1 MSLARSAVLLLLAGN
16 ALAAGEGFMIGG
28 GVESD
33 NEDGL
38 STALIGGF
46 GLAENTWLS
55 AGVAKSSV
63 ELVSGRDLDTLYA
76 DIELDHFFD
85 PVGVRIGAAYW
96 GDSDVLESNDW
107 RASLYWRNE
116 SATLAAEY
124 EFRDF
129 DFIIPSTDLL
139 SSRTISFDADGIGA
153 SLKFQMS
160 ENTSLR
166 LKGMSY
172 DYSVPFRPIENVDAA
187 RLFSVSR
194 LSLINTLVNYR
205 ASISLGIDRG
215 LKRWEIDVAS
225 WEDVIAGSR
234 TDSITLRYLMP
245 LTDKTDIEFG
255 LGYDDS
261 ELYGDVTFFSLYLYF
276 YGSD

>member
-1 MSLARSAVLLLLAGN
+1 MSLFRFAVFLLLASN
-16 ALAAGEGFMIGG
+16 ALAAGDGFMIGG

-38 STALIGGF
+38 SAALIGGF

-55 AGVAKSSV
+55 AAVAKSSV
-63 ELVSGRDLDTLYA
+63 ELTSGRDLETLYA

-85 PVGVRIGAAYW
+85 PIGVRIGAAYW
-96 GDSDVLESNDW
+96 GDSDILESNDW

-116 SATLAAEY
+116 SVTLAAEY

-129 DFIIPSTDLL
+129 DFIIPSTDML
-139 SSRTISFDADGIGA
+139 SSRKIKFDADGIGA

-172 DYSVPFRPIENVDAA
+172 DYSVPFRPVENVDAA
-187 RLFSVSR
+187 SLFSVSR
-194 LSLINTLVNYR
+194 LSLINTLVDYR
-205 ASISLGIDRG
+205 ASISLGIDQG

-234 TDSITLRYLMP
+234 TDSITLRFLMP
-245 LTDKTDIEFG
+245 MTDKTDIEFG

>member
-1 MSLARSAVLLLLAGN
+1 MSLSRLAVFLLLASN
-16 ALAAGEGFMIGG
+16 ALAAGDGFMIGG

-38 STALIGGF
+38 SAALIGGF

-55 AGVAKSSV
+55 AAVAKSSV
-63 ELVSGRDLDTLYA
+63 ELTSGRDLETLYA

-85 PVGVRIGAAYW
+85 PIGVRIGAAYW
-96 GDSDVLESNDW
+96 GDSDILESNDW

-116 SATLAAEY
+116 SVTLAAEY

-129 DFIIPSTDLL
+129 DFIIPSTDML
-139 SSRTISFDADGIGA
+139 SSRKIKFDADGIGA

-172 DYSVPFRPIENVDAA
+172 DYSVPFRPVENVDAA
-187 RLFSVSR
+187 SLFSVSR
-194 LSLINTLVNYR
+194 LSLINTLVDYR
-205 ASISLGIDRG
+205 ASISLGIDQG

-234 TDSITLRYLMP
+234 TDSITLRFLMP
-245 LTDKTDIEFG
+245 MTDKTDIEFG

>member
-1 MSLARSAVLLLLAGN
+1 MSLARLTVLLLLAGN

-38 STALIGGF
+38 SVALIGGF

-63 ELVSGRDLDTLYA
+63 ELASGQDLDTLYA

-85 PVGVRIGAAYW
+85 PVGVRVGAAYW

-116 SATLAAEY
+116 TAMLAAEY

-129 DFIIPSTDLL
+129 DFIIPSTDFL
-139 SSRTISFDADGIGA
+139 SSRTIRFDADGIGA
-153 SLKFQMS
+153 SLKFQLS

-166 LKGMSY
+166 LRGMSY

-194 LSLINTLVNYR
+194 LSLINTLVDYR
-205 ASISLGIDRG
+205 ASISLGIDQG
-215 LKRWEIDVAS
+215 LKRWEINLAS
-225 WEDVIAGSR
+225 WKDVIAGSR

-245 LTDKTDIEFG
+245 MTDKTDIEFG